1 MWGNYLAG
9 KTDNF
14 SKIYTFH
21 LKIFFILLP
30 QYTMYIYY
38 NVYNVELHNV
48 YFLNKCKV
56 WCWRQQ
62 SYSHDETCNSS
73 TKLANNLQ
81 YFFSSVSLNDNILL
95 KIASYM
101 ILKTLTFR
109 ESTQNYQT
117 QKEISCSI
125 FRLPPKVANQAS
137 PQVTTFRQERAC
149 LATVT
154 SMWRQWIYWRNV
166 SSGNNAHVTGS
177 EKKAGKYFLVWNV
190 DG

>member
-1 MWGNYLAG
+1 M
-9 KTDNF
+9 
-14 SKIYTFH
+14 
-21 LKIFFILLP
+21 
-30 QYTMYIYY
+30 
-38 NVYNVELHNV
+38 
-48 YFLNKCKV
+48 
-56 WCWRQQ
+56 
-62 SYSHDETCNSS
+62 
-73 TKLANNLQ
+73 
-81 YFFSSVSLNDNILL
+81 SVNDNILI

-101 ILKTLTFR
+101 IPKTLTFR

-125 FRLPPKVANQAS
+125 FRLPPKVANKAS

-190 DG
+190 DGYFCFVLYLNEKVFVLLPTSSGSLLDKIP